1 VKGHIV
7 KTVYWPKTG
16 SNVAT
21 IYLDTCT
28 LRSWRD
34 GDEFSLSEQA
44 NNRKIWDRVRD
55 FFPHP
60 YTVRDASSWIRMNR
74 SYQQPVNL
82 AIDIGGKAVGN
93 VGFTIKEDIYRHN
106 AEIGYWLGEAHWGQG
121 IMTEVLPAMVNYIFV
136 NFQVNRLF
144 GCVLEGNKVSM
155 RVLEQAGFRAEAVLK
170 RAAIKNNQYLDE
182 HIFALLREEF
192 VTRKE
197 RISLAGKQ

>member
-1 VKGHIV
+1 MKSHIV
-7 KTVYWPKTG
+7 KSVYWPKTR

-34 GDEFSLSEQA
+34 GDEFSLSEHA

-82 AIDIGGKAVGN
+82 AIDIDGRAVGN

-106 AEIGYWLGEAHWGQG
+106 AEIGYWLGESHWGQG
-121 IMTEVLPAMVNYIFV
+121 IMREALPAMVSYIFTH
-136 NFQVNRLF
+136 FQVNRVF
-144 GCVLEGNKVSM
+144 GCVLEGNIVSM
-155 RVLEQAGFRAEAVLK
+155 RVLEQAGFRAEAVLRK
-170 RAAIKNNQYLDE
+170 AAFKNNQYLDE
-182 HIFALLREEF
+182 HIFAILRAEF
-192 VTRKE
+192 VARQE
-197 RISLAGKQ
+197 SISLARKQ

>member
-1 VKGHIV
+1 M
-7 KTVYWPKTG
+7 
-16 SNVAT
+16 AT
-21 IYLDTCT
+21 IYLDTCA
-28 LRSWRD
+28 LRPWRD
-34 GDEFSLSEQA
+34 GDEFSLSEHA

-106 AEIGYWLGEAHWGQG
+106 AEIGYWLGESHWGQG
-121 IMTEVLPAMVNYIFV
+121 IMTEVVPAMVNYIFV

-144 GCVLEGNKVSM
+144 GCVLEGNHVSM
-155 RVLEQAGFRAEAVLK
+155 RVLEQAGFRPEAILK
-170 RAAIKNNQYLDE
+170 KAAFKNNQYLDE
-182 HIFALLREEF
+182 HIFAMLRAEF
-192 VTRKE
+192 VARQNAISYARK
-197 RISLAGKQ
+197 Q

>member
-1 VKGHIV
+1 MKGHIV
-7 KTVYWPKTG
+7 KTVYWAKTG

-106 AEIGYWLGEAHWGQG
+106 AEIGYWLGESHWGQG
-121 IMTEVLPAMVNYIFV
+121 IMTEVLPAMVNYIFT

-144 GCVLEGNKVSM
+144 GCVLEGNSVSM
-155 RVLEQAGFRAEAVLK
+155 RVLEQAGFRPEAVLK
-170 RAAIKNNQYLDE
+170 KAAIKNNQYLDE
-182 HIFALLREEF
+182 HIFAILREEF
-192 VTRKE
+192 VARQG

>member
-1 VKGHIV
+1 MAV
-7 KTVYWPKTG
+7 
-16 SNVAT
+16 

-28 LRSWRD
+28 LRPWRD
-34 GDEFSLSEQA
+34 GDEYSLSEHA

-82 AIDIGGKAVGN
+82 AVDVGGKAVGN
-93 VGFTIKEDIYRHN
+93 VGFTIKEDIYRFN
-106 AEIGYWLGEAHWGQG
+106 AEIGYWLGENYWGHG
-121 IMTEVLPAMVNYIFV
+121 IMSEAVPAMVNYIFT

-144 GCVLEGNKVSM
+144 GCVLEGNEPSM
-155 RVLEQAGFRAEAVLK
+155 RVLMQAGFRPEAVLK
-170 RAAIKNNQYLDE
+170 KAAIKNSRYLDE

-192 VTRKE
+192 VAHQRTVSITEKH
-197 RISLAGKQ
+197 

>member
-1 VKGHIV
+1 MIGHIV
-7 KTVYWPKTG
+7 KAVYWAKTD

-121 IMTEVLPAMVNYIFV
+121 IMTEVLPAMVTYIFT

-144 GCVLEGNKVSM
+144 GCVLEGNEVSM

-170 RAAIKNNQYLDE
+170 KAAIKNNQYLDE

-192 VTRKE
+192 VARQG
-197 RISLAGKQ
+197 RISLARKQ